1 MSDPNVSLSDQ
12 EIIKAAYQDAVEK
25 IFAVFLDSV
34 VAAKNDQTQIDA
46 AKQRFKAAVAPTRTA
61 RDTALSL
68 L

>member
-34 VAAKNDQTQIDA
+34 VAAKDDQKQIDV
-46 AKQRFKAAVAPTRTA
+46 AKQRFKTAVALARTA
-61 RDTALSL
+61 RDIALSL